1 MEQFAIAAQRRD
13 KIGTGSARA
22 YRREGLIPGV
32 VYGHG
37 GEPVSLLIAAKDI
50 QSFLRH
56 HGSVAQL
63 NIAGEAEDAGMG
75 ALLKAAQRHP
85 VSREILSVDFL
96 RISLTEKVQLNVPLV
111 LTGEAVGVK
120 IEDGVLDQAV
130 YELTVECLPT
140 SIPQQIELDVT
151 DLHVGHSLHVR
162 DIVAPEGVEIITSAD
177 EDVVNISHR
186 AKAETL
192 QPEAEEG
199 AAVEVE
205 EEAEG
210 TE

>member
-37 GEPVSLLIAAKDI
+37 GEPLPVLIAAKDM

-56 HGSVAQL
+56 HGNVAQL
-63 NIAGEAEDAGMG
+63 NIAGEAEEAGMG
-75 ALLKAAQRHP
+75 VLLKDTQRHP
-85 VSREILSVDFL
+85 ISREVLSVDFL

-111 LTGEAVGVK
+111 LVGEAVGVK
-120 IEDGVLDQAV
+120 MEDGVLEQSV
-130 YELTVECLPT
+130 HELSVECLPT
-140 SIPQQIELDVT
+140 SIPQQIELDIAG
-151 DLHVGHSLHVR
+151 LHVGHSLHVR
-162 DIVAPEGVEIITSAD
+162 DIVVPEGVVILTGTD
-177 EDVVNISHR
+177 EDVASISRR

-192 QPEAEEG
+192 EAEAEEG
-199 AAVEVE
+199 AAVAVE
-205 EEAEG
+205 EAAEG
-210 TE
+210 KE